1 MKKVIINILR
11 FVSFSVGVGLTIN
24 GIFLMLTSNLNI
36 GNILTLTFGI
46 ILLCLSLFSHK
57 INKILPLWIK
67 IAFVGGITVVVALS
81 SFLLIYGMT
90 DTVTYKEDA
99 LIVLGAGV
107 HGERPSLT
115 LQDRLNT
122 AVDYYN
128 KNNDVII
135 VVSGGKG
142 QGEDVTEA
150 FAMEKY
156 LLEKGV
162 KSENILKEE
171 KSTSTYENFKNS
183 KEILD
188 ERFEKDYKTAFISN
202 EYHIYR
208 ANGISKT
215 AGIKDSTH
223 LHSNTRWHSVVTGVL
238 RECLAV
244 SKFWILGK

>member
-1 MKKVIINILR
+1 MKKVIINILK
-11 FVSFSVGVGLTIN
+11 FLAFALGTALIIN
-24 GIFLMLTSNLNI
+24 GLFLMFTSNLNI
-36 GNILTLTFGI
+36 GNILTLVFGI
-46 ILLCLSLFSHK
+46 ILLCLSLFSRK

-67 IAFVGGITVVVALS
+67 IAFTLGISFVVFLS
-81 SFLLIYGMT
+81 SFLLIYGLS
-90 DTVTYKEDA
+90 DTADYKEDA
-99 LIVLGAGV
+99 IIVLGAGV
-107 HGERPSLT
+107 HGETPSPT
-115 LQDRLNT
+115 LKDRLDT

-128 KNNDVII
+128 KNQDVII

-142 QGEDVTEA
+142 PQENVTEA

-156 LLEKGV
+156 LLTKGV
-162 KSENILKEE
+162 KPQNILKEE
-171 KSTSTYENFKNS
+171 KATSTYENFKYS

-188 ERFEKDYKTAFISN
+188 EYFKKDYKTAFISN

-223 LHSNTRWHSVVTGVL
+223 IHSNTRWHSVVTGVL

-244 SKFWILGK
+244 SKFWVLHK